1 MEVGMLTFVQYLEEL
16 AGSGQVLTLPGGEV
30 ELLVECFGDQV
41 RQMGRWNASGDGS
54 LDIPVSVI
62 RDAASQL
69 EGHALLEAVAELK
82 AEHLTT
88 MLNSSAAV
96 SLIEKICESYQR
108 YFRDLMSRYQ
118 VAGDPAESMRLRD
131 QLVQE
136 VFGS

>member
-1 MEVGMLTFVQYLEEL
+1 MLSFVQYLEEL
-16 AGSGQVLTLPGGEV
+16 AGSSQVLTLPGSEV
-30 ELLVECFGDQV
+30 DGLVDRFGDQV

-62 RDAASQL
+62 REAASQL

-96 SLIEKICESYQR
+96 SLIEKICESYR
-108 YFRDLMSRYQ
+108 LYFRDLMSRYQ
-118 VAGDPAESMRLRD
+118 VAADPAESIRLRD
-131 QLVQE
+131 EVVRE
-136 VFGS
+136 VFGA